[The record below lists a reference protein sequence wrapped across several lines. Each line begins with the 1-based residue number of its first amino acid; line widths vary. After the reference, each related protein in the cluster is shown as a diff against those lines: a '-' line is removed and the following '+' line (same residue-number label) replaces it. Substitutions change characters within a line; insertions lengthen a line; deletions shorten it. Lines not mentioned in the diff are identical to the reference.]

1 MVTDNLITNTES
13 ISTASLL
20 EESLKSHP
28 SFYVAAV
35 VDVTQ
40 YVLGKGLA
48 YILGAG
54 DTTTDISGQ
63 VFFNRRVKES
73 QLYFFR
79 IFSLD
84 STQEV

>member
-1 MVTDNLITNTES
+1 MVTDNVITNIES

-20 EESLKSHP
+20 GESLNSRP
-28 SFYVAAV
+28 VFYMAAV
-35 VDVTQ
+35 VNVTQ

-48 YILGAG
+48 YILEAG

-63 VFFNRRVKES
+63 VFFNRKVKEN
-73 QLYFFR
+73 QLYFFQ

-84 STQEV
+84 STPEV